1 LLLNVFNE
9 TLLIKMQVM
18 GNDVFDC
25 RVRLLMHQTAGY
37 TGPGRDT
44 VVHVTIFTIL
54 YAVEQNIWT

>member
-1 LLLNVFNE
+1 
-9 TLLIKMQVM
+9 MQVM